1 MIPILERFNKSCS
14 LDWKSVGSF
23 REVLDCGSPLPL
35 WGADAAVKK
44 RQRAAAVQDAGA
56 RFDRPNF
63 FGGYGIFETAL
74 LIENSGNKIASRHGV
89 AQIRGMKI
97 RCSSAVRL
105 LTLAVAVLTLNL
117 LAADSP
123 REHLSLDAHWK
134 FHLGDDWPNALRLD
148 KAGIGGGPASEKFDD
163 AAWRSLDLPHDWAIE
178 LPFDKNADSNH
189 GFKPVG
195 PGFAKNN
202 TGWYRRTFE
211 LSKEDDG
218 KRIWLTFDGAFRD
231 TTVWVNGWLV
241 KRHESGYSP
250 FREDITDIVRFGG
263 RNTVAVKVDA
273 SKFEGWFYEGAGI
286 YRHVWLDKTAPVAIA
301 PDGVFVSSRPP
312 NGCTVVEIQAQ
323 IQNTKNVETYEDNN
337 VYVNFEVIDPS
348 GKSVGEFRQHIG
360 QPLGKDTFGRDNFE
374 LKANSQQQVKAY
386 FNFYPPNRPIR
397 MPSPT
402 PGNQTKDVFATTELW
417 SPESPKLYK
426 LITTVEIM
434 GGGALMENGVL
445 DRQETVFG
453 IRTVAF
459 DKDQGFL
466 LNGKHYE
473 LYGTCNHQDMAG
485 VGAALPDALQYFRI
499 AKLKEFGCNAYRTSH
514 NPPTPELLDACD
526 RLGMIVMDESRLLG
540 SDSEN
545 LRRWEDQIRRDRN
558 HASVGIWSVCN
569 EEPREFSPD
578 GGRVGATM
586 QRVVQQLDPT
596 RPVTAAEDV
605 GDDYSGLMGS
615 LEVRGWN
622 YHVGQGMDDYHAK
635 HPSQPNVGTEQ
646 ASTVCTRGIYKDDAQ
661 RGYVSAYDAR
671 GTQTAERWWS
681 YFADRPWL
689 SGGFVWTG
697 FDYRG
702 EPVPYSWPCVNS
714 HFGILDTC
722 GFPKDNFY
730 YYQAWWTT
738 NPVLHLL
745 PHWNWAG
752 REGQEIRVDALSNC
766 GEVELFLN
774 GESLGKQAMKRN
786 SKLSWKVKYAAGTL
800 SAKGFNDGN
809 VVAET
814 KVETTGEPA
823 AIQLVPDRATIR
835 ADGEDVSV
843 LTVAVTDAQGRVV
856 PTAGNKIN
864 FDLDGAGKILGVG
877 NGDPS
882 CHEPDTFIVPSPVK
896 SVPVYDWRWKL
907 APVAGTGTPA
917 SEYAADFDDSTWNKL
932 RKAGGDYEGQVLR
945 EGQTAIFRAH
955 VSLTEADL
963 ANPEIHVRF
972 AGIDDHGWIFVNDQR
987 VGESSDWAVSPAFD
1001 IKRHLHAGDN
1011 VIAVDVL
1018 NAAGNGGLNPDVNVE
1033 LVGRPLSSAWSRSAF
1048 NGLAQVI
1055 VQSAKEAGEI
1065 KLTASADGLK
1075 SATVS
1080 VQTQTCAPRPAMP

>member
-1 MIPILERFNKSCS
+1 
-14 LDWKSVGSF
+14 
-23 REVLDCGSPLPL
+23 
-35 WGADAAVKK
+35 
-44 RQRAAAVQDAGA
+44 
-56 RFDRPNF
+56 
-63 FGGYGIFETAL
+63 
-74 LIENSGNKIASRHGV
+74 
-89 AQIRGMKI
+89 MKI

-105 LTLAVAVLTLNL
+105 LALAGAVFTLNL

-148 KAGIGGGPASEKFDD
+148 KAGASGGPASEKFD
-163 AAWRSLDLPHDWAIE
+163 AAGWRSLDLPHDWAIE
-178 LPFDKNADSNH
+178 LPFDKTADGSH

-211 LSKEDDG
+211 LPKEDAG

-241 KRHESGYSP
+241 KRHESGYYP

-263 RNTVAVKVDA
+263 PNTVAVKVDA

-301 PDGVFVSSRPP
+301 PDGVFVYTRQLGKPISEAADVRIETKLVNSRTNLSFVSLNTKIIAP
-312 NGCTVVEIQAQ
+312 NGDSISEWEQKATIE
-323 IQNTKNVETYEDNN
+323 
-337 VYVNFEVIDPS
+337 PH
-348 GKSVGEFRQHIG
+348 GEHQFRAHLMFFKGASPEPMSNDFFSDSEMLI
-360 QPLGKDTFGRDNFE
+360 
-374 LKANSQQQVKAY
+374 LKPDHHA
-386 FNFYPPNRPIR
+386 P
-397 MPSPT
+397 
-402 PGNQTKDVFATTELW
+402 ELW

-426 LITTVEIM
+426 LVTTVEVDGKI
-434 GGGALMENGVL
+434 V
-445 DRQETVFG
+445 DRQETEFG
-453 IRTVAF
+453 IRTFAF

-586 QRVVQQLDPT
+586 QRVAQQLDPT

-635 HPSQPNVGTEQ
+635 HPNQPNVGTEQ
-646 ASTVCTRGIYKDDAQ
+646 ASAVSTRGIYTNDAT
-661 RGYVSAYDAR
+661 RGYVSSFDDSALSWAS
-671 GTQTAERWWS
+671 TTERWWS
-681 YFADRPWL
+681 YFANRPWL

-702 EPVPYSWPCVNS
+702 EPTPYGWPCVNS

-745 PHWNWAG
+745 PHWNWTG

-786 SKLSWKVKYAAGTL
+786 SKLSWKLKYAPGTL
-800 SAKGFNDGN
+800 SAKGFNDGK

-882 CHEPDTFIVPSPVK
+882 CHEPDTFIVPPPVK

-907 APVAGTGTPA
+907 APVAGTGAPA
-917 SEYAADFDDSTWNKL
+917 PEYAADFDDSTWNKL
-932 RKAGGDYEGQVLR
+932 SKTGGDYEGQVLR
-945 EGQTAIFRAH
+945 EGQTAVFRAH

-972 AGIDDHGWIFVNDQR
+972 ACIDDHGWIFINGQR

-1001 IKRHLHAGDN
+1001 IKKRLHAGDN

-1080 VQTQTCAPRPAMP
+1080 VQTQTCTPRPAMP